1 MKPFKDEGRSAR
13 AAALGAALCIAAMLA
28 GCASAPSATIAAAGP
43 GEPARH
49 CVLDNRGRVRVCST
63 LAVPG
68 LEADRDAKRLSGE
81 PAALT
86 VYVVRQSWGD
96 SRELLRLSV
105 DGRPADIETTP
116 DSLVRLRLA
125 PGEHRLAFE
134 HAGQQRSTEVAG
146 AAGEVRLL
154 WIRREPWSFAREL
167 LWGAEP
173 ESATRERVPQTRLVS
188 DMRRPDVPAR

>member
-1 MKPFKDEGRSAR
+1 MKPLNEERRAGR
-13 AAALGAALCIAAMLA
+13 AAALAAALCGAAMLA
-28 GCASAPSATIAAAGP
+28 GCASAPPRTTAGAGP

-63 LAVPG
+63 QAVPG
-68 LEADRDAKRLSGE
+68 PEADREAKRLSGE

-134 HAGQQRSTEVAG
+134 HAGQQRSTQIVG
-146 AAGEVRLL
+146 AAGEVRVL

-167 LWGAEP
+167 LWGVEP
-173 ESATRERVPQTRLVS
+173 ETATRERVKQTRLVA
-188 DMRRPDVPAR
+188 DIRQTGAARQ